1 MSARSYSS
9 ALTAGFILI
18 ILGVIFL
25 LENVYAPF
33 SAARLIGRYWPLI
46 IILIGVKKLVDF
58 FLWPEQ
64 PLPNDPSQAKE

>member
-25 LENVYAPF
+25 LENVYTPF
-33 SAARLIGRYWPLI
+33 SAARLFGRYWPLI
-46 IILIGVKKLVDF
+46 VILIGVKKLFDF

-64 PLPNDPSQAKE
+64 PPSNDPSQAKE